1 MLEKI
6 LKILLNACF
15 DTSNNDVSIM
25 MQQKGILR
33 TNCLD
38 SLDRTNFAQYVFGVV
53 ALGYQLDVLRITE
66 SRELDFKNSLA
77 NDLMSTYQAMVM
89 PFLDNMVDHLHTKR
103 YGPNNSFL

>member
-1 MLEKI
+1 
-6 LKILLNACF
+6 
-15 DTSNNDVSIM
+15 M

-53 ALGYQLDVLRITE
+53 ALGYQLDDLRITE

-77 NDLMSTYQAMVM
+77 YDLMSIYQAMGDA
-89 PFLDNMVDHLHTKR
+89 LSR
-103 YGPNNSFL
+103 QYGGSPAHQKVCPE